1 MKIYKKFVF
10 DMKTG
15 KEIESES
22 FEYDGEVALCKGGW
36 KAPRQTYTPAPTPEP
51 APEKAQTK
59 QIDASQTTAREN
71 QRQKAQRAKGIRSSI
86 LTKQQDGATGGGN
99 TLLGQ

>member
-1 MKIYKKFVF
+1 MKVYTEFTF

-15 KEIESES
+15 KEISSKS
-22 FEYDGEVALCKGGW
+22 FEYDGEVALCKGGG
-36 KAPRQTYTPAPTPEP
+36 KGYSAPAPEP
-51 APEKAQTK
+51 VPEKAQTK
-59 QIDASQTTAREN
+59 NIDESQVTAREN

-86 LTKQQDGATGGGN
+86 LTQQNQQNQTAGN

>member
-1 MKIYKKFVF
+1 MKVYTEFTF

-15 KEIESES
+15 KEISSKS
-22 FEYDGEVALCKGGW
+22 FEYDGEVALCKGGG
-36 KAPRQTYTPAPTPEP
+36 KAPKQTYTPPPEP

-59 QIDASQTTAREN
+59 QIDESQVTAREN
-71 QRQKAQRAKGIRSSI
+71 QRQKARRANGIRSSI
-86 LTKQQDGATGGGN
+86 LTRQQDSTAGGGN

>member
-22 FEYDGEVALCKGGW
+22 FEYDGEVALCKGGG
-36 KAPRQTYTPAPTPEP
+36 KAPKHTPPPPPPEP

-59 QIDASQTTAREN
+59 QIDESQVTAREN
-71 QRQKAQRAKGIRSSI
+71 QRQKARRANGIRSSI
-86 LTKQQDGATGGGN
+86 LTRQQDGTGGGN

>member
-1 MKIYKKFVF
+1 MKVYTEFTF

-15 KEIESES
+15 KEISSSS
-22 FEYDGEVALCKGGW
+22 FNYDGEVALCSGGG
-36 KAPRQTYTPAPTPEP
+36 KSYSPAPTPEP

-59 QIDASQTTAREN
+59 SIDESQVTAREN

-86 LTKQQDGATGGGN
+86 LTRQNEQQTAGN

>member
-1 MKIYKKFVF
+1 MKVYTEFTF

-15 KEIESES
+15 KEISSKS
-22 FEYDGEVALCKGGW
+22 FEYDGEVALCKGGG
-36 KAPRQTYTPAPTPEP
+36 KGYSAPAPEP
-51 APEKAQTK
+51 APEPVPEKAQTK
-59 QIDASQTTAREN
+59 QIDESQTTAREN

-86 LTKQQDGATGGGN
+86 LTSQNQQSQTAGN

>member
-1 MKIYKKFVF
+1 MKVYTEFTF

-15 KEIESES
+15 KEISSKS
-22 FEYDGEVALCKGGW
+22 FEYDGEVALCKGGG
-36 KAPRQTYTPAPTPEP
+36 KGYRPAPAPEP

-86 LTKQQDGATGGGN
+86 LTSQQDGTTGGGN

>member
-1 MKIYKKFVF
+1 MKVYTEFTF

-15 KEIESES
+15 KEISSKS
-22 FEYDGEVALCKGGW
+22 FEYDGEVALCGGGGKG
-36 KAPRQTYTPAPTPEP
+36 YSPAPAPEP

-59 QIDASQTTAREN
+59 SIDESQVTAREN

-86 LTKQQDGATGGGN
+86 LTQQNQQSQTAGN

>member
-1 MKIYKKFVF
+1 MKVYTEFTF

-15 KEIESES
+15 KEISSSS
-22 FEYDGEVALCKGGW
+22 FNYDGEVALCGGGG
-36 KAPRQTYTPAPTPEP
+36 KSYRTPEP

-59 QIDASQTTAREN
+59 SIDESQVTAREN

-86 LTKQQDGATGGGN
+86 LTRQNEQQTAGN